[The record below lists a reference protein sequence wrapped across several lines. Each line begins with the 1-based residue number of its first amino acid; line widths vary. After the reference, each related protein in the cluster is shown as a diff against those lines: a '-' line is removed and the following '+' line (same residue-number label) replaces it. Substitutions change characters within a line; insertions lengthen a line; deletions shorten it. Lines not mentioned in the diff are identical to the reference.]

1 MFDTVYV
8 IEGDAAERRW
18 LESALAGT
26 ARRLVFLDGAAALQG
41 RLPAAAGDCLLC
53 STEPD
58 ADAALELVR
67 ALRARGEALPVVMT
81 GPYSAFRTAV
91 DLARLAVTD
100 FVETPLSAQRLR
112 QALQRVVR
120 PAGQAEAGGIEP

>member
-18 LESALAGT
+18 IESVLAGQ
-26 ARRLVFLDGAAALQG
+26 ARRLVFLDGGQALLG
-41 RLPAAAGDCLLC
+41 HLPARPGDCLLC

-58 ADAALELVR
+58 AAAALELVR
-67 ALRARGEALPVVMT
+67 GLRARGEALPVVMT

-100 FVETPLSAQRLR
+100 FVERPLSAQRLR
-112 QALQRVVR
+112 DALQRVA
-120 PAGQAEAGGIEP
+120 PSAGQAAQN